1 MPVVKFTP
9 ERQPRRDGEAIDAAM
24 TAWQVVLSLID
35 WLTQS
40 YVNAF
45 RVGTAA
51 VPAGS
56 PSVLVSHG
64 LGSSAY
70 RVMITPLV
78 DPTLRWWVSNKTASQ
93 FQMNLS
99 ANAPAGG
106 VSFDWLAKA
115 D

>member
-9 ERQPRRDGEAIDAAM
+9 DRQPRRDDEAINAAM
-24 TAWQVVLSLID
+24 TVWQVVLLLID
-35 WLTQS
+35 WLTQN
-40 YVNAF
+40 YVNLF
-45 RVGTAA
+45 KVGTAT

-56 PSVLVSHG
+56 ATLLVSHG

-70 RVMITPLV
+70 RVTITPLV